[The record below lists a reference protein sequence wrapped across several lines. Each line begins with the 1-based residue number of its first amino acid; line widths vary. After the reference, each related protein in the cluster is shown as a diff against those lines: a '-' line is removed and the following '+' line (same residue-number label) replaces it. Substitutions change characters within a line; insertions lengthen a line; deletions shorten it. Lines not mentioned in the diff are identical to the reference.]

1 MNLPFLICAAMTVVS
16 AIVSLGFSVAAMRS
30 ESEEAHTLALYTSA
44 RSLALAV
51 VSLATFLTGATAWL
65 EAVASGMIIV
75 QACDAMIGITIKDR
89 LKTVGPAATALLNLA
104 ALVWLL
110 S

>member
-1 MNLPFLICAAMTVVS
+1 MTLPFLICATVTAIS
-16 AIVSLGFSVAAMRS
+16 AIVSLGFSIGAFRS
-30 ESEEAHTLALYTSA
+30 GLAEARALALYTSA

-51 VSLATFLTGATAWL
+51 VSVGAFVVGATAWL
-65 EAVASGMIIV
+65 EAAACCMIIV
-75 QACDAMIGITIKDR
+75 QACDAAIGVIIKDR
-89 LKTVGPAATALLNLA
+89 LKTFGPAATALLNVA

>member
-1 MNLPFLICAAMTVVS
+1 MSLPFLICATVTVVS

-30 ESEEAHTLALYTSA
+30 ASGAAHTLALYTSA

-51 VSLATFLTGATAWL
+51 VSLATFLAGATAWL
-65 EAVASGMIIV
+65 EAVASSMIIV
-75 QACDAMIGITIKDR
+75 QACDAAIGITINDR
-89 LKTVGPAATALLNLA
+89 LKTVGPAATAFLNLA
-104 ALVWLL
+104 ALIWLL